1 MSVGTSLVL
10 IAAGA
15 ILRFALAVRWRAAT
29 VNWHLV
35 GDVLMA
41 VGAAGLLVSI
51 AWLALASRRPGP
63 TGNSASR

>member
-1 MSVGTSLVL
+1 MSIGTSLVL

-15 ILRFALAVRWRAAT
+15 ILRFALSISWHAAT
-29 VNWHLV
+29 VNWHLI

-51 AWLALASRRPGP
+51 VWLALASRRPGAA
-63 TGNSASR
+63 GNSASR